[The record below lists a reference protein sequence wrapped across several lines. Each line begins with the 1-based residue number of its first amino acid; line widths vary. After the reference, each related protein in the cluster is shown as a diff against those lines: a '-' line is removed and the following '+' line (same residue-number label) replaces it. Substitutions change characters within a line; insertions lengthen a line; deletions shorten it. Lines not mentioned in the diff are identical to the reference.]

1 MDLVLQNS
9 KVTVCLVHLA
19 GSVPA
24 GKKRVSADQK
34 LGSVRSQFI
43 HKLSEPVLNR
53 LLDELLQSEVI
64 TEGEMEDIT
73 AKGGRSDKA
82 RTLVDTVRKKGAE
95 ASSALINTLCEVDP
109 CVSKDLTLKPK
120 QYVARRPRRSQDEN
134 CVIL

>member
-1 MDLVLQNS
+1 MICL
-9 KVTVCLVHLA
+9 TCLVHLA

-24 GKKRVSADQK
+24 GKKRVSAEQK

-43 HKLSEPVLNR
+43 NKLSEPVLNR

-64 TEGEMEDIT
+64 TDGEMEEIA
-73 AKGGRSDKA
+73 AKGSRSDKA
-82 RTLVDTVRKKGAE
+82 RMLVDIVRKKGAE

-120 QYVARRPRRSQDEN
+120 QYVARRPRGSQDEN